1 MMQEDAGV
9 SLAEGGWLAAA
20 NYLGYLVGAL
30 WAMVQR
36 ARADRAI
43 RAALAITSAATL
55 AMGFAEGLAA
65 WLALRALAGVSSA
78 WALIHMSSWC
88 AQRLARLGRPAL
100 NGVVFA
106 GVGAGVVLAGAL
118 CLALMTAGA
127 GSRAAWLWLGADRRG
142 ASRAI
147 VWPVVRDSESATASA
162 AFAGYRWTPDTVR
175 LVACYSAFGIG
186 YIIPATFV
194 PVMAKQVID
203 DPAVFGWAWPLFG
216 AAAVASTLL
225 AGALERVLSGRR
237 LWMAS
242 ACVMALGVAAPL
254 VIGGL
259 AGILA
264 CALLVGGTFVV
275 ATLAGVQVAREVAG
289 GAAHVLVAAMTA
301 AFAASQVAGPLVVSF
316 LVERSGGFQR
326 RADLRVRHSRGVGRR
341 AITALKPAW
350 LLGLSIEFL
359 DFPQHVALR
368 SIVRFGFF
376 QHQANGVAKN
386 RDRNL
391 LPAMEIVEQHGEPN
405 PEVLGQ

>member
-1 MMQEDAGV
+1 MRRDTCLSPTSRTRASPNLNSGWIIAVAGLLGLALAQGIGRFAFTPILPMMQGDAGV

-20 NYLGYLVGAL
+20 NYLGYLGGAL

-36 ARADRAI
+36 ARADHAI
-43 RAALAITSAATL
+43 RASLAITAGATL
-55 AMGFAEGLAA
+55 AMAFADGLAA
-65 WLALRALAGVSSA
+65 WLALRALAGVASA

-106 GVGAGVVLAGAL
+106 GVGAGVILAGAL

-127 GSRAAWLWLGADRRG
+127 GSRTAWLWLGAIG
-142 ASRAI
+142 IGITAV
-147 VWPVVRDSESATASA
+147 VWPVLNDSESAAASA
-162 AFAGYRWTPDTVR
+162 AFAGYRWTPDAVR

-216 AAAVASTLL
+216 AAAVASTLA
-225 AGALERVLSGRR
+225 AGALQRVISGRR

-242 ACVMALGVAAPL
+242 ACIMALGVASPL
-254 VIGGL
+254 VISGL
-259 AGILA
+259 GGILA

-289 GAAHVLVAAMTA
+289 GAAHVLLAAMTA
-301 AFAASQVAGPLVVSF
+301 AFAATQVAGPLLVS
-316 LVERSGGFQR
+316 LLSRQSGGINAALLLAF
-326 RADLRVRHSRGVGRR
+326 AVLAASAAALMIPLRE
-341 AITALKPAW
+341 K
-350 LLGLSIEFL
+350 
-359 DFPQHVALR
+359 
-368 SIVRFGFF
+368 
-376 QHQANGVAKN
+376 
-386 RDRNL
+386 
-391 LPAMEIVEQHGEPN
+391 
-405 PEVLGQ
+405 

>member
-1 MMQEDAGV
+1 MRSPRFASPTRRDTCSSPTSRTRASRNINSGWIIAVAGLLALALAQGIGRFAFTPILPMMQGDAGV

-43 RAALAITSAATL
+43 RASLAITAGATV
-55 AMGFAEGLAA
+55 AMAVADGLAA

-78 WALIHMSSWC
+78 WALIYMSSWC
-88 AQRLARLGRPAL
+88 AQRLAQLGRPAL
-100 NGVVFA
+100 NGIVFA
-106 GVGAGVVLAGAL
+106 GVGAGVVLAGGL

-127 GSRAAWLWLGADRRG
+127 GSRSAWLWLGAIG
-142 ASRAI
+142 ILITAV
-147 VWPVVRDSESATASA
+147 VWPVLKDGESAAASA
-162 AFAGYRWTPDTVR
+162 AFAGYRWTPDAMR

-194 PVMAKQVID
+194 PVMAKQVIE

-216 AAAVASTLL
+216 AAALASTLL
-225 AGALERVLSGRR
+225 AGALDRVFNGRR

-289 GAAHVLVAAMTA
+289 GAAQVLLAAMTA
-301 AFAASQVAGPLVVSF
+301 AFAASQVAGPLLVSF
-316 LVERSGGFQR
+316 LVERSGGFGG
-326 RADLRVRHSRGVGRR
+326 ALLLAFGVLV
-341 AITALKPAW
+341 ASAAALMLPLPPAT
-350 LLGLSIEFL
+350 
-359 DFPQHVALR
+359 R
-368 SIVRFGFF
+368 
-376 QHQANGVAKN
+376 
-386 RDRNL
+386 
-391 LPAMEIVEQHGEPN
+391 
-405 PEVLGQ
+405 

>member
-1 MMQEDAGV
+1 MRSPRFASPTRRATCWSLTSRTRASRNINSGWIIAVAGLLALALAQGIGRFAFTPILPMMQGDAGV

-36 ARADRAI
+36 ARADHAI
-43 RAALAITSAATL
+43 RASLAITAGATL
-55 AMGFAEGLAA
+55 AMAFADGLAA
-65 WLALRALAGVSSA
+65 WLAWRALAGVSSA

-88 AQRLARLGRPAL
+88 AQRLAHLGRPAF
-100 NGVVFA
+100 NGIVFA

-127 GSRAAWLWLGADRRG
+127 GSRTAWLWLGAIG
-142 ASRAI
+142 VLITAV
-147 VWPVVRDSESATASA
+147 VWPVLQDSESAAASA
-162 AFAGYRWTPDTVR
+162 AFAGYRWTPDAVR

-194 PVMAKQVID
+194 PVMAKQVIE
-203 DPAVFGWAWPLFG
+203 DPAVFGWAWPVFG
-216 AAAVASTLL
+216 AAAMASTLL
-225 AGALERVLSGRR
+225 AGALDRVFSGRR

-254 VIGGL
+254 AIGGL

-289 GAAHVLVAAMTA
+289 GAAHVLLAAMTA
-301 AFAASQVAGPLVVSF
+301 AFAASQVAGPLLVSF
-316 LVERSGGFQR
+316 LVERSGDFGGALLLAF
-326 RADLRVRHSRGVGRR
+326 GVLV
-341 AITALKPAW
+341 ASAAAL
-350 LLGLSIEFL
+350 
-359 DFPQHVALR
+359 
-368 SIVRFGFF
+368 
-376 QHQANGVAKN
+376 
-386 RDRNL
+386 L
-391 LPAMEIVEQHGEPN
+391 LPLPPASR
-405 PEVLGQ
+405 

>member
-1 MMQEDAGV
+1 LSLTSRTRASRNINSGWIIAVAGLLALALAQGIGRFAFTPILPMMQADAGV
-9 SLAEGGWLAAA
+9 SLAQGGWLAAA

-36 ARADRAI
+36 ARADHAI
-43 RAALAITSAATL
+43 RASLAITAGATV
-55 AMGFAEGLAA
+55 AMAFADGLAA

-88 AQRLARLGRPAL
+88 VQRLARLGRPAF
-100 NGVVFA
+100 NGIVFA

-127 GSRAAWLWLGADRRG
+127 GSRTAWLWLGTIG
-142 ASRAI
+142 ILITAI
-147 VWPVVRDSESATASA
+147 VWPVLKDTESAAASA
-162 AFAGYRWTPDTVR
+162 AFAGYRWTPDAVR

-194 PVMAKQVID
+194 PVMAKQVIE

-216 AAAVASTLL
+216 AAAMASTLL
-225 AGALERVLSGRR
+225 AGALDRVFSGRR

-289 GAAHVLVAAMTA
+289 SAAHVLLAAMTA
-301 AFAASQVAGPLVVSF
+301 AFAASQVAGPLLVSF
-316 LVERSGGFQR
+316 LVERSGGFGG
-326 RADLRVRHSRGVGRR
+326 ALLLAFGVLV
-341 AITALKPAW
+341 ASAAALMLPLAPAT
-350 LLGLSIEFL
+350 
-359 DFPQHVALR
+359 R
-368 SIVRFGFF
+368 
-376 QHQANGVAKN
+376 
-386 RDRNL
+386 
-391 LPAMEIVEQHGEPN
+391 
-405 PEVLGQ
+405 

>member
-1 MMQEDAGV
+1 MSLTSRIRASQNINSGWIIAVAGLLALALAQGIGRFAFTPILPMMQGDAGV

-36 ARADRAI
+36 ARADHAI
-43 RAALAITSAATL
+43 RASLAITAGATV
-55 AMGFAEGLAA
+55 AMAFADGLAA
-65 WLALRALAGVSSA
+65 WLALRALAGISSA

-88 AQRLARLGRPAL
+88 AQRLARLGRPAF
-100 NGVVFA
+100 NGIVFA

-127 GSRAAWLWLGADRRG
+127 GSRTAWLWLGAIG
-142 ASRAI
+142 ILITAV
-147 VWPVVRDSESATASA
+147 VWPVLKDSESAATSA
-162 AFAGYRWTPDTVR
+162 AFAGYRWTPDAVR

-194 PVMAKQVID
+194 PVMAKQVIE

-216 AAAVASTLL
+216 AAAMASTLL
-225 AGALERVLSGRR
+225 AGAVDRVFSGRR

-289 GAAHVLVAAMTA
+289 GAAHVLLAAMTA
-301 AFAASQVAGPLVVSF
+301 AFAASQVAGPLLVSF
-316 LVERSGGFQR
+316 LVERSGAFGGALLLAF
-326 RADLRVRHSRGVGRR
+326 GVLV
-341 AITALKPAW
+341 ASAAALMVPLPPAT
-350 LLGLSIEFL
+350 
-359 DFPQHVALR
+359 R
-368 SIVRFGFF
+368 
-376 QHQANGVAKN
+376 
-386 RDRNL
+386 
-391 LPAMEIVEQHGEPN
+391 
-405 PEVLGQ
+405 

>member
-1 MMQEDAGV
+1 MIAVAGLLALALAQGIGRFAFTPILPMMQGDAGV

-36 ARADRAI
+36 ARADHAI
-43 RAALAITSAATL
+43 RASLAITAGATL
-55 AMGFAEGLAA
+55 AMAFADGLAA

-88 AQRLARLGRPAL
+88 AQRLARLGRPAF
-100 NGVVFA
+100 NGIVFA
-106 GVGAGVVLAGAL
+106 GVGAGIVLAGAL

-127 GSRAAWLWLGADRRG
+127 GSRTAWLWLGAIG
-142 ASRAI
+142 VLITAV
-147 VWPVVRDSESATASA
+147 VWPVLKDSESAAASA
-162 AFAGYRWTPDTVR
+162 AFAGYSWTPDAVR

-194 PVMAKQVID
+194 PVMAKQVIE

-216 AAAVASTLL
+216 AAAMASTLL
-225 AGALERVLSGRR
+225 AGALQRVLSGRR

-289 GAAHVLVAAMTA
+289 GAAHVLLAAMTA
-301 AFAASQVAGPLVVSF
+301 AFAASQVAGPLLVSF
-316 LVERSGGFQR
+316 LVERSGGFGG
-326 RADLRVRHSRGVGRR
+326 ALLLAFGVLV
-341 AITALKPAW
+341 ASAAALMLPLPPAT
-350 LLGLSIEFL
+350 
-359 DFPQHVALR
+359 R
-368 SIVRFGFF
+368 
-376 QHQANGVAKN
+376 
-386 RDRNL
+386 
-391 LPAMEIVEQHGEPN
+391 
-405 PEVLGQ
+405 

>member
-1 MMQEDAGV
+1 MPSHRFASPTRRATCWSRTWRTRASPNINSGWIIAVAGLIALALAQGIGRFAFTPILPMMQEDAGV
-9 SLAEGGWLAAA
+9 SIAAGGWLAAA
-20 NYLGYLVGAL
+20 NYLGYLAGAL

-36 ARADRAI
+36 ARSDRAI

-65 WLALRALAGVSSA
+65 WLTLRAIAGVSSA

-106 GVGAGVVLAGAL
+106 GVGAGVILAGAF

-127 GSRAAWLWLGADRRG
+127 GSRAAWFWLGAVG
-142 ASRAI
+142 VGMTAI
-147 VWPVVRDSESATASA
+147 VWPVVKDSESAAASA
-162 AFAGYRWTPDTVR
+162 ALAGYRWTPDTVR

-216 AAAVASTLL
+216 AAAMASTLL
-225 AGALERVLSGRR
+225 AGALDHVLNGRR
-237 LWMAS
+237 LWLAS
-242 ACVMALGVAAPL
+242 ACVMALGVASPL
-254 VIGGL
+254 VIDGL
-259 AGILA
+259 AGVLT
-264 CALLVGGTFVV
+264 CALLVGSTFVV

-316 LVERSGGFQR
+316 LVERSGGFSGALVLAAATLVASAAGLVLPLR
-326 RADLRVRHSRGVGRR
+326 RR
-341 AITALKPAW
+341 
-350 LLGLSIEFL
+350 
-359 DFPQHVALR
+359 
-368 SIVRFGFF
+368 
-376 QHQANGVAKN
+376 
-386 RDRNL
+386 
-391 LPAMEIVEQHGEPN
+391 
-405 PEVLGQ
+405 

>member
-1 MMQEDAGV
+1 MMQSDAGV

-36 ARADRAI
+36 ARADHAI
-43 RAALAITSAATL
+43 RASLMITAGATL
-55 AMGFAEGLAA
+55 AMAFADGLAA

-88 AQRLARLGRPAL
+88 AQRLARLGRPAF
-100 NGVVFA
+100 NGIVFA

-127 GSRAAWLWLGADRRG
+127 GSRTAWLWLGAIG
-142 ASRAI
+142 VLISAV
-147 VWPVVRDSESATASA
+147 VWPVLHDSESAAPSA
-162 AFAGYRWTPDTVR
+162 ALAGYRWTPDAVR

-194 PVMAKQVID
+194 PVMAKQVIAE
-203 DPAVFGWAWPLFG
+203 PAVFGWAWPLFG
-216 AAAVASTLL
+216 AAAMTSTLL
-225 AGALERVLSGRR
+225 AGALQRVLSGRR

-289 GAAHVLVAAMTA
+289 GAAHVLLAAMTA
-301 AFAASQVAGPLVVSF
+301 AFAASQVVGPLLVSF
-316 LVERSGGFQR
+316 LVERSGGFGG
-326 RADLRVRHSRGVGRR
+326 ALLLAFGVLL
-341 AITALKPAW
+341 ASAAALMLPLAPAT
-350 LLGLSIEFL
+350 
-359 DFPQHVALR
+359 R
-368 SIVRFGFF
+368 
-376 QHQANGVAKN
+376 
-386 RDRNL
+386 
-391 LPAMEIVEQHGEPN
+391 
-405 PEVLGQ
+405 

>member
-1 MMQEDAGV
+1 MSLTSRTRASRNINSGWIIAVAGLLALALAQGIGRFAFTPILPMMQGDAGV

-36 ARADRAI
+36 ARADHAI
-43 RAALAITSAATL
+43 RASLAITAGATL
-55 AMGFAEGLAA
+55 AMAFADGLAA
-65 WLALRALAGVSSA
+65 WIALRALAGVSSA

-88 AQRLARLGRPAL
+88 AQRLARLGRPAF
-100 NGVVFA
+100 NGIVFA

-127 GSRAAWLWLGADRRG
+127 GSRAAWLWLGTIGVLITAV
-142 ASRAI
+142 
-147 VWPVVRDSESATASA
+147 VWPVVKDSESAAASA
-162 AFAGYRWTPDTVR
+162 AFAGYRWTPDAVR

-194 PVMAKQVID
+194 PVMAKQVIE

-216 AAAVASTLL
+216 AAAMASTLL
-225 AGALERVLSGRR
+225 AGALERVFSGRR
-237 LWMAS
+237 LWLAS

-275 ATLAGVQVAREVAG
+275 ATLAGVQVARVVAG
-289 GAAHVLVAAMTA
+289 GAAHVLLAAMTA
-301 AFAASQVAGPLVVSF
+301 AFAASQVAGPLLVSF
-316 LVERSGGFQR
+316 LVERSGGFGG
-326 RADLRVRHSRGVGRR
+326 ALLLAFGVLVGS
-341 AITALKPAW
+341 AAALLVPLAPAT
-350 LLGLSIEFL
+350 
-359 DFPQHVALR
+359 R
-368 SIVRFGFF
+368 
-376 QHQANGVAKN
+376 
-386 RDRNL
+386 
-391 LPAMEIVEQHGEPN
+391 
-405 PEVLGQ
+405 

>member
-1 MMQEDAGV
+1 MMQDDAGV

-20 NYLGYLVGAL
+20 NYLGYLVGAV

-36 ARADRAI
+36 ARADHAI
-43 RAALAITSAATL
+43 RAALAITAAATL
-55 AMGFAEGLAA
+55 AMAFAEGLAA
-65 WLALRALAGVSSA
+65 WLTLRALAGVSSA
-78 WALIHMSSWC
+78 WVLIHMSSWC
-88 AQRLARLGRPAL
+88 AQRLLRLGRPGL

-106 GVGAGVVLAGAL
+106 GVGAGIILAGGL

-127 GSRAAWLWLGADRRG
+127 GSRTAWLWLGAIG
-142 ASRAI
+142 VAIAAI
-147 VWPVVRDSESATASA
+147 VWPVVEDSEG
-162 AFAGYRWTPDTVR
+162 AGARPALADYRWTPDTLR
-175 LVACYSAFGIG
+175 LVGCYSAFGIG

-194 PVMAKQVID
+194 PVMAKQVIQ

-225 AGALERVLSGRR
+225 AGALERVFSGRR

-254 VIGGL
+254 VIDGL

-301 AFAASQVAGPLVVSF
+301 AFAASQVAGPLIVSV
-316 LVERSGGFQR
+316 LVEGSGSFGSALLLAFAVLMASAAALMLPL
-326 RADLRVRHSRGVGRR
+326 RATGASAR
-341 AITALKPAW
+341 
-350 LLGLSIEFL
+350 
-359 DFPQHVALR
+359 
-368 SIVRFGFF
+368 
-376 QHQANGVAKN
+376 
-386 RDRNL
+386 
-391 LPAMEIVEQHGEPN
+391 
-405 PEVLGQ
+405 

>member
-1 MMQEDAGV
+1 MPSRRFASPTRPATCWSPTSRTRASPNINPGWIIAIAGLIALALAQGIGRFAFTPILPMMQEDAGV
-9 SLAEGGWLAAA
+9 SIAEGGWLAAA
-20 NYLGYLVGAL
+20 NYLGYLAGAL

-36 ARADRAI
+36 ARSDRAI
-43 RAALAITSAATL
+43 RASLAITSAATL
-55 AMGFAEGLAA
+55 AMGFAEGLAV

-106 GVGAGVVLAGAL
+106 GVGAGVVLAGAC

-127 GSRAAWLWLGADRRG
+127 GSRTAWLWLGAVG
-142 ASRAI
+142 VGMSAM
-147 VWPVVRDSESATASA
+147 VWPVVKDSESAATSA

-194 PVMAKQVID
+194 PVMAKQVIE

-216 AAAVASTLL
+216 AAAMGSTLL
-225 AGALERVLSGRR
+225 AGAFERVLNGRR
-237 LWMAS
+237 LWLAS

-259 AGILA
+259 AGVLT
-264 CALLVGGTFVV
+264 CALLVGSTFVV

-289 GAAHVLVAAMTA
+289 AAAHVLVAAMTA
-301 AFAASQVAGPLVVSF
+301 AFAASQVAGPIVVSF
-316 LVERSGGFQR
+316 LVERSGGFSGALILASATLVASAAGLLLPLKR
-326 RADLRVRHSRGVGRR
+326 RA
-341 AITALKPAW
+341 
-350 LLGLSIEFL
+350 
-359 DFPQHVALR
+359 
-368 SIVRFGFF
+368 
-376 QHQANGVAKN
+376 
-386 RDRNL
+386 
-391 LPAMEIVEQHGEPN
+391 
-405 PEVLGQ
+405 